1 MSDLFN
7 YCNDPDLWKESG
19 KRIEARRKE
28 LGMRFKTDL
37 SKAFSEYSPCTRQQ
51 IADWEKGN
59 LCINKITDL
68 ATLSRILQCDP
79 EYITCQCD
87 TIRKEYADPVDRF
100 GLSENT
106 LHTLENDVLQS
117 KQNYDP
123 EKETQNYFNAYIINF
138 LFEHIEIIEALND
151 LIDISLFPDNDTE
164 TVTYKGPDGE
174 LIQIDN
180 YLNGPPVCAYLVN
193 NRQARFI
200 AEQQLIEKLRKVLSA
215 SRKEIARSADLLS
228 ELLPL

>member
-193 NRQARFI
+193 NRQARCFF
-200 AEQQLIEKLRKVLSA
+200 
-215 SRKEIARSADLLS
+215 
-228 ELLPL
+228 